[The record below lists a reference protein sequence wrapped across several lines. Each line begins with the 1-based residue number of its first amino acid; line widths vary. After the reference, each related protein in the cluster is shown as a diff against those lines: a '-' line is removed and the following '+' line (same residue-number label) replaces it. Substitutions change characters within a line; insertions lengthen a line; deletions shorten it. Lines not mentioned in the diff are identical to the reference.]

1 MEEIMRR
8 KCNIEVHEGSDTAT
22 IEIHG
27 DLTASAMDDMDAAYQ
42 RAYEHKPGNIVLK
55 FDEKSRINSTGIAI
69 IINLVIDSRERG
81 CKVYVTGM
89 SRHFQKVFQ
98 LVGLTNYAEIVESVD
113 KIRAEEAD

>member
-1 MEEIMRR
+1 MRR

-42 RAYEHKPGNIVLK
+42 RAYEHKPGNIMLK

-81 CKVYVTGM
+81 CKVFFTGM
-89 SRHFQKVFQ
+89 SQHFQKVFH
-98 LVGLTNYAEIVESVD
+98 LVGLTKYAEIVES
-113 KIRAEEAD
+113 EEDIKSEQSGEGK